1 MKTIGIIGGMS
12 PESTELYYRTINQ
25 CVNQRLGG
33 HHNGEII
40 LISVDFEVIKQLQT
54 QGKWQEAGEILA
66 SAAHRLQ
73 QAGADFIL
81 LATNTMHKV
90 APQIEAAI
98 TIPFVHLADTTALK
112 IKEQGIKKIGL
123 LGTRFTMSD
132 DFYTSRLE
140 KQNLEVLV
148 PDEATQTLIHN
159 IIFDELCLG
168 KIDSASRQVYLDAID
183 QLVKQGAE
191 AIILGCTEITML
203 INQSHTSVPLFDTT
217 AIHALCAVD
226 LALA

>member
-12 PESTELYYRTINQ
+12 TESTELYYRTINQ
-25 CVNQRLGG
+25 NVNQRLGG
-33 HHNGEII
+33 HHNAQII
-40 LISVDFEVIKQLQT
+40 LFSVDFEIIKQLQSA
-54 QGKWQEAGEILA
+54 GKWQEAGEILA
-66 SAAHRLQ
+66 NAAHKLE

-98 TIPFVHLADTTALK
+98 SIPFIHLAETTAK
-112 IKEQGIKKIGL
+112 VIKQKNIQTVGL

-140 KQNLEVLV
+140 KQNLSVLV
-148 PDEATQTLIHN
+148 PDDATQTQIHD

-168 KIDSASRQVYLDAID
+168 TIRTASRQVYLDAINE
-183 QLVKQGAE
+183 LVKQGAE
-191 AIILGCTEITML
+191 AIILGCTEITL
-203 INQSHTSVPLFDTT
+203 LVEQGHTDVPLFDTT